1 MEDIGDT
8 HLQTIIREK
17 NDPNYTRAL
26 YQKVL
31 DALIRSMPG
40 TEDSR
45 EVVSLL
51 NDRVEQL
58 KMFKSWVD
66 ELIRQQKAA

>member
-1 MEDIGDT
+1 MHQLIAFSDCLSGE
-8 HLQTIIREK
+8 IR
-17 NDPNYTRAL
+17 
-26 YQKVL
+26 VL